1 MDPKYAMRDCLLATS
16 SRRTYSAAAA
26 LSFNF
31 RPRGKRSGL
40 VIAFSLAACL
50 VGNSVLAQ
58 TASGPDPSNHP
69 VDQTGKKGNTSD
81 RAAKL
86 PLDLV
91 HQAIRPPAPAPAAG
105 PGVPFERR
113 GNAGRRAQ
121 TRPQKTID
129 PFERYDKLREN
140 GLWFNIPGPA
150 DTIDQD
156 KDGVRSALADVGI
169 GYIGWTHN
177 SFVNNQ
183 LPNAARSTIANQLYM
198 GQNPTFASVN
208 LMIVTYDLSRFG
220 IADGQI
226 VVGAEQQYWTW
237 DRPGPDRVGINTLA
251 YYQTFFDRTLE
262 LKLGY
267 LRNQNE
273 FTGTLFGGITGSNMS
288 ALFQAGMSTNAAP
301 TPAVNLK
308 YNFDDRLYNKV
319 SVQRSISPDG
329 AYAHIIENPTGLNW
343 STANAG
349 ILLVDEAGYKSKAAP
364 GVPDTWLRAGVGFN
378 NSRYTNLTAPKQQRE
393 TGNHFHYIAADRQ
406 LWQSDALGLP
416 SRGIYGGFSIM
427 GAPPDLNRISQYCE
441 LRLYAKGPF
450 DSRPSDL
457 IALVA
462 SKTSWSKFAVDAAL
476 AKGQLAHRDTTAIT
490 GTYTARLAPGIYAGV
505 GLSYIH
511 TPTSITH
518 TPQTEHALNLLVS
531 TLIFL

>member
-1 MDPKYAMRDCLLATS
+1 MDPKYAMRDCILATTS
-16 SRRTYSAAAA
+16 PRTYSAAAA
-26 LSFNF
+26 LSFIF
-31 RPRGKRSGL
+31 RPRGKQSGL

-50 VGNSVLAQ
+50 FGNSVLAQ
-58 TASGPDPSNHP
+58 TASGLDPGNP
-69 VDQTGKKGNTSD
+69 GDQASKREKTSD
-81 RAAKL
+81 QAAKL
-86 PLDLV
+86 PIDLIR
-91 HQAIRPPAPAPAAG
+91 QAVRPRAPAPAAG
-105 PGVPFERR
+105 PGVPFEKR
-113 GNAGRRAQ
+113 GNADNAAQ

-129 PFERYDKLREN
+129 PFARYDSLREK
-140 GLWFNIPGPA
+140 GGWLNIPGPA

-156 KDGVRSALADVGI
+156 MYGVRSALADVGI
-169 GYIGWTHN
+169 GYIGWIHN
-177 SFVNNQ
+177 NFVDNQ

-198 GQNPTFASVN
+198 GQNPTFASAN
-208 LMIVTYDLSRFG
+208 FMIVTYDLSRFG

-226 VVGAEQQYWTW
+226 VVGAEHQYWTW
-237 DRPGPDRVGINTLA
+237 DRPGPDRAGINTLA

-329 AYAHIIENPTGLNW
+329 AYAHITENPTGLNW

-364 GVPDTWLRAGVGFN
+364 GVADTWLRAGVGFN
-378 NSRYTNLTAPKQQRE
+378 SSRYTNLAAPKQQRE
-393 TGNHFHYIAADRQ
+393 SGNNFHYIAADRQ
-406 LWQSDALGLP
+406 LWQSDALGSP

-427 GAPPDLNRISQYCE
+427 GAPPVLNRISQYYE

-462 SKTSWSKFAVDAAL
+462 TNTVWSKFAVDAAL

-490 GTYTARLAPGIYAGV
+490 GTYTAHLAPGIYAGV

-511 TPTSITH
+511 NPTSITH

-531 TLIFL
+531 TLIFF

>member
-1 MDPKYAMRDCLLATS
+1 MRDCFLATTS
-16 SRRTYSAAAA
+16 PRTYSATAA
-26 LSFNF
+26 LSFNL
-31 RPRGKRSGL
+31 RPRGKQCGL
-40 VIAFSLAACL
+40 VIALSLAACL

-58 TASGPDPSNHP
+58 TASGLDPRSHS
-69 VDQTGKKGNTSD
+69 VDQASKRRKASD

-86 PLDLV
+86 PIDLIR
-91 HQAIRPPAPAPAAG
+91 QAIRPPAPAPAAG
-105 PGVPFERR
+105 SGVPFQKR
-113 GNAGRRAQ
+113 GNADRAAQ

-129 PFERYDKLREN
+129 PFARYDNLREK
-140 GLWFNIPGPA
+140 GLWLSIPGPA

-156 KDGVRSALADVGI
+156 KDGVRSALADVGV

-177 SFVNNQ
+177 TFANNQ

-198 GQNPTFASVN
+198 GQNPTFASANFMV
-208 LMIVTYDLSRFG
+208 VTYDLSRFG

-288 ALFQAGMSTNAAP
+288 ALLQAGMSTNAAP

-329 AYAHIIENPTGLNW
+329 PYAQITENPTGLNW

-349 ILLVDEAGYKSKAAP
+349 ILLVDEAGYRSKAAP
-364 GVPDTWLRAGVGFN
+364 GVPDTWLRAGIGFN
-378 NSRYTNLTAPKQQRE
+378 SSRYKNLADPEQQRE
-393 TGNHFHYIAADRQ
+393 SGNNFHYIAADRQ
-406 LWQSDALGLP
+406 LWQSDALGSP
-416 SRGIYGGFSIM
+416 SRGIYGGFSLM
-427 GAPPDLNRISQYCE
+427 GAPPDLNMISRYYE

-462 SKTSWSKFAVDAAL
+462 TNTAWSKLAVDAAL

-490 GTYTARLAPGIYAGV
+490 GTYTAHLAPGIYASV

-511 TPTSITH
+511 NPTSITH

-531 TLIFL
+531 TLIFF